1 MEDNQIL
8 KSFHL
13 QYVINSL
20 NFGRF
25 TVVIIMKLKL
35 KYIISIFILCSLLTV
50 SCSNKYLKLDNDL
63 DDKVPNWFIES
74 SDEDEN
80 NLYAVATAI
89 SPDMQL
95 SLEKSKMLAIN
106 NLAQKLEGLLNS
118 NFIVSSINDRV
129 ISEGDINIIVENFS
143 TRGFKEEK
151 KEIFKTKQNRYRTYI
166 KISLNKALI
175 KSFDDYII
183 ESR

>member
-1 MEDNQIL
+1 
-8 KSFHL
+8 
-13 QYVINSL
+13 
-20 NFGRF
+20 
-25 TVVIIMKLKL
+25 MKLKL
-35 KYIISIFILCSLLTV
+35 KYIISIFVLCSLLTV

-175 KSFDDYII
+175 KSFNDYII

>member
-1 MEDNQIL
+1 MNKIFRIL
-8 KSFHL
+8 FVL
-13 QYVINSL
+13 V
-20 NFGRF
+20 FF
-25 TVVIIMKLKL
+25 
-35 KYIISIFILCSLLTV
+35 ISGCSYEPIFISK
-50 SCSNKYLKLDNDL
+50 KYDFK
-63 DDKVPNWFIES
+63 FEEI
-74 SDEDEN
+74 
-80 NLYAVATAI
+80 
-89 SPDMQL
+89 
-95 SLEKSKMLAIN
+95 
-106 NLAQKLEGLLNS
+106 
-118 NFIVSSINDRV
+118 

>member
-13 QYVINSL
+13 QHVINSL
-20 NFGRF
+20 NVGRF
-25 TVVIIMKLKL
+25 TVVLIMKLKL

-118 NFIVSSINDRV
+118 NFIVSSVNDRV

-151 KEIFKTKQNRYRTYI
+151 KEIFKTKQNRYRSYI